1 LPDVEKMS
9 CAQISFAPLGTED
22 IESPVNEVLEIIG
35 SSGMEHEIGAM
46 STIIWGSPGDLSAM
60 IEKIQTR
67 MNGKTNYIMDIR
79 ISNTCGCVN
88 SGSKWRL

>member
-22 IESPVNEVLEIIG
+22 IESAVSEVIEIIE
-35 SSGMEHEIGAM
+35 SSGMKRETGAM

-67 MNGKTNYIMDIR
+67 MNGKTKYIMDIR
-79 ISNTCGCVN
+79 ISNTCGCGN
-88 SGSKWRL
+88 SGCKCRL